1 MVKQTSK
8 QASQGTSNKISTCNS
23 IQSEAVV
30 IFEET
35 HPIRPNQSTH
45 VFSGH
50 TTVPDPEDSTHYISK
65 DVIKTQCTLNI
76 NQDSPHEQIQCP
88 VVKSIP
94 DTQQFL
100 ISGEKSESIPRLRHV
115 Y

>member
-1 MVKQTSK
+1 MFVAMYYYYLSNKRLITFSGPLERYFLAVMVKQTSK

-76 NQDSPHEQIQCP
+76 NQPGL
-88 VVKSIP
+88 
-94 DTQQFL
+94 TT
-100 ISGEKSESIPRLRHV
+100 
-115 Y
+115 